1 MGEWTELERT
11 LEGLLAAGNVEV
23 HEDGEWLPEFT
34 GLRYELRAAGK
45 APLIH
50 LWSGERNLVRR
61 ILRVA
66 ECSPGQVVLEVQ
78 RFGRS
83 KPGRLELVRAD
94 TPRPAGRLARE
105 KFRAR
110 FRRMLTERFP
120 DARVDSLTTA
130 PDLEHSFS
138 GRYPRGLLV
147 EQGRGWAVLAASA
160 QEDAAAVDGALGFGL
175 IWLDA
180 ARQRAERRAVEGL
193 RLFLPEGASGVTRHR
208 LTGIVPSAHIELYE
222 FDEARARA
230 ERVEASDAGNL
241 GSWLTPRREVEGTL
255 AAAREAVERIRALSP
270 PAMDAIDAVVS
281 PGTREVALRF
291 RGLEFARWDQG
302 QVLFGL
308 GDERRTLEAETWPE
322 LEEIVRELAERRRA
336 ATEEL
341 HHTLYR
347 AAAERWL
354 ETKLFADPTCLDAQ
368 LDARHLYSQV
378 PALSA
383 GDRGVIDLLGVTRA
397 GRLVVIE
404 LKASEDLQLPLQAL
418 DYWLRVRRH
427 HAQGDFPRYGYFTGV
442 ELDPRPPL
450 MWLAAPGLR
459 FHPMTDVLLRYLA
472 PEVQVTRVGLN
483 EGWRHKVQV
492 LFRM

>member
-11 LEGLLAAGNVEV
+11 LEGLLAADNVEV

-34 GLRYELRAAGK
+34 GVRYELRAAGT

-66 ECSPGQVVLEVQ
+66 ECSPGQ
-78 RFGRS
+78 
-83 KPGRLELVRAD
+83 
-94 TPRPAGRLARE
+94 
-105 KFRAR
+105 
-110 FRRMLTERFP
+110 
-120 DARVDSLTTA
+120 
-130 PDLEHSFS
+130 
-138 GRYPRGLLV
+138 
-147 EQGRGWAVLAASA
+147 
-160 QEDAAAVDGALGFGL
+160 
-175 IWLDA
+175 
-180 ARQRAERRAVEGL
+180 
-193 RLFLPEGASGVTRHR
+193 
-208 LTGIVPSAHIELYE
+208 
-222 FDEARARA
+222 
-230 ERVEASDAGNL
+230 
-241 GSWLTPRREVEGTL
+241 
-255 AAAREAVERIRALSP
+255 
-270 PAMDAIDAVVS
+270 
-281 PGTREVALRF
+281 
-291 RGLEFARWDQG
+291 
-302 QVLFGL
+302 
-308 GDERRTLEAETWPE
+308 
-322 LEEIVRELAERRRA
+322 AERRRA
-336 ATEEL
+336 AAEEL

-354 ETKLFADPTCLDAQ
+354 ETKLFTGPTCLDAQ
-368 LDARHLYSQV
+368 LDTRHLYSQV

-450 MWLAAPGLR
+450 MWLVAPGLR
-459 FHPMTDVLLRYLA
+459 FHAMTDVLLRYLA

-492 LFRM
+492 IFRM

>member
-1 MGEWTELERT
+1 
-11 LEGLLAAGNVEV
+11 
-23 HEDGEWLPEFT
+23 
-34 GLRYELRAAGK
+34 
-45 APLIH
+45 
-50 LWSGERNLVRR
+50 
-61 ILRVA
+61 
-66 ECSPGQVVLEVQ
+66 
-78 RFGRS
+78 
-83 KPGRLELVRAD
+83 
-94 TPRPAGRLARE
+94 
-105 KFRAR
+105 
-110 FRRMLTERFP
+110 
-120 DARVDSLTTA
+120 
-130 PDLEHSFS
+130 
-138 GRYPRGLLV
+138 
-147 EQGRGWAVLAASA
+147 
-160 QEDAAAVDGALGFGL
+160 
-175 IWLDA
+175 
-180 ARQRAERRAVEGL
+180 
-193 RLFLPEGASGVTRHR
+193 
-208 LTGIVPSAHIELYE
+208 
-222 FDEARARA
+222 
-230 ERVEASDAGNL
+230 
-241 GSWLTPRREVEGTL
+241 
-255 AAAREAVERIRALSP
+255 
-270 PAMDAIDAVVS
+270 
-281 PGTREVALRF
+281 
-291 RGLEFARWDQG
+291 
-302 QVLFGL
+302 VLFGL
-308 GDERRTLEAETWPE
+308 GDERRALEAETWPE
-322 LEEIVRELAERRRA
+322 LEEIVRELAARRHA
-336 ATEEL
+336 AAEEL

-492 LFRM
+492 IFRM